1 MEHLVIKGKQ
11 KIKGAIKIN
20 GAKNAAVAVI
30 PASLLTKANVKI
42 ENLPCITDIR
52 WLIKILK
59 TLGAKASLEKGGNL
73 QIDSSGL
80 SSFAPPQELVDK
92 FRASYYFMGALL
104 GRFGQVEIPMPG
116 GCNLGPRPIDQHI
129 KGFRALG
136 AKVELEHGRIK
147 IKANK
152 LRGAHIYLDVISV
165 GATINIMLAAVRAE
179 GKTIIE
185 NAAKEPE
192 IVDVANLLNAMGA
205 QVIGTG
211 TDIIKIQ
218 GVPELGG
225 AEHNVIPDR
234 IEAGT
239 FMIAAAA
246 TGGELLAE
254 DVIPKHLDPVIAK
267 LKEIGVPLEIGPD
280 WVKVLPSVALSP
292 ADVKTFPYPGFP
304 TDLQAPMIVLLT
316 QAPGISLVSE
326 NVFEGRFRHVDELR
340 KMGARIKL
348 EGRTAIVEGG
358 EGLVSAP
365 LRATDLRGGA
375 ALVIAGMLSEGETVL
390 EGVEHIDRGYEHF
403 EERLNLL
410 GAKIERRIMTK
421 GVFPGK

>member
-1 MEHLVIKGKQ
+1 MEHLIIKGKQ
-11 KIKGAIKIN
+11 KIKGKIKIN

-30 PASLLTKANVKI
+30 PASLLTESCVNI
-42 ENLPCITDIR
+42 ENLPDITDIN
-52 WLIKILK
+52 LLVKILNN
-59 TLGAKASLEKGGNL
+59 LGAKVSLKEGGNL
-73 QIDSSGL
+73 QIDSSAL
-80 SSFAPPQELVDK
+80 NSFTPQQELVDK

-116 GCNLGPRPIDQHI
+116 GCNIGPRPIDQHI
-129 KGFRALG
+129 KGFTALG
-136 AKVELEHGRIK
+136 AKVELEQGLIK
-147 IKANK
+147 IRAKQLK
-152 LRGAHIYLDVISV
+152 GAHIYLDVISV
-165 GATINIMLAAVRAE
+165 GATINIILAAVRAE

-192 IVDVANLLNAMGA
+192 VVDVANLLNAMGA

-211 TDIIKIQ
+211 TDIIRIQ

-225 AEHNVIPDR
+225 AEHIVIPDR

-246 TGGELLAE
+246 TGGELLVE
-254 DVIPKHLDPVIAK
+254 DIIPKHLDPVIAK
-267 LKEIGVPLEIGPD
+267 LKEIGVSLTTGSD
-280 WVKVLPSVALSP
+280 WVRVLPGNSLFP

-304 TDLQAPMIVLLT
+304 TDLQAPVIVLLT

-348 EGRTAIVEGG
+348 EGRTAIIEGG
-358 EGLVSAP
+358 RELISAP
-365 LRATDLRGGA
+365 IKATDLRGGA
-375 ALVIAGMLSEGETVL
+375 ALVIAGMLSHGETIL

-421 GVFPGK
+421 DVFPGK